1 LNLEPH
7 QPVVSALRR
16 ATADRHRSIES
27 LLSLDAAPDRRRYAR
42 MLQGFG
48 LFLAAWEPQVR
59 AALPRADAAWFTA
72 RSRRHLLEHDLQ
84 VLRIASPRPLAA
96 LPGFRLADVAGAWGS
111 MYVLE
116 GSALGGQ
123 VIARQL
129 AQQLAI
135 GPETGGAY
143 FHGWGGETGVMWR
156 HFRERLER
164 ELAGDDAALARAC
177 AAAVATFDAL
187 AGAFTMVLDEPVAA

>member
-1 LNLEPH
+1 MNIAPH
-7 QPVVSALRR
+7 QPVLAALRQ

-27 LLSLDAAPDRRRYAR
+27 LLSLDAALDLRRYGR
-42 MLQGFG
+42 MLRGFG

-84 VLRIASPRPLAA
+84 ALRIPATQRAGALRGFALDDAAS
-96 LPGFRLADVAGAWGS
+96 AWGS

-135 GPETGGAY
+135 GPDTGGAY
-143 FHGWGGETGVMWR
+143 FHGWGGETGAMWR
-156 HFRERLER
+156 QFRERLEG
-164 ELAGDDAALARAC
+164 ELAGDAAALERAC

-187 AGAFTMVLDEPVAA
+187 AATFTMVLDESVAA